1 MELALNKP
9 VRNKPAWVPEMKL
22 AALQQRFSNRERF
35 SRHRHPYLMAAVVFV
50 VLCVVNAALQPTFLR
65 YDVAVSNVAAFL
77 PMALLAVGQTY
88 VILAAD
94 IDLSTGAIV
103 SVVNVAVVS
112 IIETMGGTGAS
123 MALGLAAGLLLGMT
137 CGAINGFCVAFLRL
151 QPIVTTFATGIVFAG
166 FALWVLPQ
174 AGRQVPPV
182 FYLTYAGTLLG
193 VPTVIWILAG
203 AIVFAVVVGR
213 SRFYQALR
221 ATGGN
226 IQAAYQSSVPVRR
239 VRLTAYVISG
249 LFAALAGLALVGE
262 TASGDPLIGGALTL
276 SSITA
281 VVLGGTALS
290 GCVGGVVGSI
300 LGAFILGLIGN
311 VIFFAQL
318 PFEWQGLVKGLIILL
333 ALAGGVIMARGKQ
346 G

>member
-1 MELALNKP
+1 MQ
-9 VRNKPAWVPEMKL
+9 
-22 AALQQRFSNRERF
+22 AANLQQRVSARERF
-35 SRHRHPYLMAAVVFV
+35 SRHRHPYLMAVVVFV
-50 VLCVVNAALQPTFLR
+50 VLCVVNAVLQPTFLR
-65 YDVAVSNVAAFL
+65 YEVAVSNVAAFL

-94 IDLSTGAIV
+94 IDLSTGSIV
-103 SVVNVAVVS
+103 SVVNVAVVT

-123 MALGLAAGLLLGMT
+123 IALGLGAGLLLGIA
-137 CGAINGFCVAFLRL
+137 CGAFNGFCVAVLRL

-166 FALWVLPQ
+166 IALWILPQ
-174 AGRQVPPV
+174 AGRQVPSEV
-182 FYLTYAGTLLG
+182 YLTYAGAVLG
-193 VPTVIWILAG
+193 VPTVIWILLG
-203 AIVFAVVVGR
+203 AIVFATLVGR

-226 IQAAYQSSVPVRR
+226 IQGAYQTGVRVGR
-239 VRLTAYVISG
+239 ARLTAYSISG

-290 GCVGGVVGSI
+290 GCVGGVAGSI
-300 LGAFILGLIGN
+300 LGAFILGLISN

-318 PFEWQGLVKGLIILL
+318 PFEWQGLVQGLIILL
-333 ALAGGVIMARGKQ
+333 ALAGGVVMARGKE

>member
-1 MELALNKP
+1 MKSADMRQP
-9 VRNKPAWVPEMKL
+9 VSAR
-22 AALQQRFSNRERF
+22 
-35 SRHRHPYLMAAVVFV
+35 SRWSRQRHPYLMAAVVFV
-50 VLCVVNAALQPTFLR
+50 VLCVVNAVLQPTFLR
-65 YDVAVSNVAAFL
+65 YNVAISNVAAFL

-103 SVVNVAVVS
+103 AVVNVAVVT

-123 MALGLAAGLLLGMT
+123 MALGLAAGLLLGIT
-137 CGAINGFCVAFLRL
+137 CGAVNGFCVAVLRL
-151 QPIVTTFATGIVFAG
+151 QPIVTTFGTGIVFAG
-166 FALWVLPQ
+166 FALWILPQ

-182 FYLTYAGTLLG
+182 IYLTYAGTVLG

-203 AIVFAVVVGR
+203 AIAFAAFVGR
-213 SRFYQALR
+213 TRFYKALR

-226 IQAAYQSSVPVRR
+226 IQAAYQTGLPVAR
-239 VRLTAYVISG
+239 VRIGAYVISG
-249 LFAALAGLALVGE
+249 FFAALAGLALVGE

-276 SSITA
+276 PSITA

-290 GCVGGVVGSI
+290 GCVGGVAGSI
-300 LGAFILGLIGN
+300 LGAFILGLISN

-333 ALAGGVIMARGKQ
+333 ALAGGVVMARGRQ

>member
-1 MELALNKP
+1 
-9 VRNKPAWVPEMKL
+9 
-22 AALQQRFSNRERF
+22 
-35 SRHRHPYLMAAVVFV
+35 MAVVVFV
-50 VLCVVNAALQPTFLR
+50 VLCVVNAVLQPTFLR
-65 YDVAVSNVAAFL
+65 YEVAVSNVAAFL

-88 VILAAD
+88 VILASD

-103 SVVNVAVVS
+103 SVVNVAVVT

-123 MALGLAAGLLLGMT
+123 IALGLGAGLLLGVA
-137 CGAINGFCVAFLRL
+137 CGAFNGFCVAVLRL

-166 FALWVLPQ
+166 IALWILPQ
-174 AGRQVPPV
+174 AGRQVPSEV
-182 FYLTYAGTLLG
+182 YLTYAGTVLG
-193 VPTVIWILAG
+193 VPTVIWILFG
-203 AIVFAVVVGR
+203 AIVFAAVVGR

-226 IQAAYQSSVPVRR
+226 IQGAYQSGVPVGRT
-239 VRLTAYVISG
+239 RLIAFSISG

-281 VVLGGTALS
+281 VVLGGTALR
-290 GCVGGVVGSI
+290 GCVGGVAGSI
-300 LGAFILGLIGN
+300 LGAFILGLISN

-318 PFEWQGLVKGLIILL
+318 PFEWQGLVQGFIILL
-333 ALAGGVIMARGKQ
+333 ALAGGVVMARGRE